1 MGFLDD
7 FSKKASAAGKKAIAK
22 TKDFADVARLNSNI
36 SDEEKKINTAYSEI
50 GKQYFENHQNDFEEC
65 FAPQFSAIR
74 ESQEKIKELEQQI
87 VDIKGVIKCPSCGA
101 EVPKT
106 AAFCAA
112 CGNAIAR
119 EAVDVTTEK
128 KCPSCGQTIENG
140 AAFCMNC
147 GAKLEE
153 N

>member
-22 TKDFADVARLNSNI
+22 TKDFADVAKLNSNI

-65 FAPQFSAIR
+65 FATQFSAIR
-74 ESQEKIKELEQQI
+74 ESQEKIKEFEQQI
-87 VDIKGVIKCPSCGA
+87 VDIKGVI
-101 EVPKT
+101 
-106 AAFCAA
+106 
-112 CGNAIAR
+112 
-119 EAVDVTTEK
+119 
-128 KCPSCGQTIENG
+128 CPSCGQTIENG